1 METSFCFLLFQL
13 FHLFQ
18 PAQRCLLHCS
28 SPLHSSRYVSR
39 IKRRGMKL
47 TCRATRER
55 EKERGWL
62 LNVQA
67 TTRNSKFGRERTV
80 SFDGMACDGRIRDPF
95 LLPRGIPRN
104 EGEGRGGGDLAD
116 AIYAARF
123 LFPGSHTCW
132 PRSVFPAG
140 LGAKS
145 ERRCINS
152 PTRAA

>member
-18 PAQRCLLHCS
+18 PAQRCLLHCP

-67 TTRNSKFGRERTV
+67 TTRS
-80 SFDGMACDGRIRDPF
+80 
-95 LLPRGIPRN
+95 GIPSLEGNGLVRWNGMRWQHQRSFSSATRN
-104 EGEGRGGGDLAD
+104 PTKRGGGEGRRGFSRRHLRGAVS
-116 AIYAARF
+116 
-123 LFPGSHTCW
+123 FPRVSHMLTSLGFSGR
-132 PRSVFPAG
+132 PRG
-140 LGAKS
+140 
-145 ERRCINS
+145 EI
-152 PTRAA
+152 RATVH